1 MHKSTLSAFAFLAT
15 LAATGLAQ
23 AAEKPVDRSQWHDA
37 DAWVSDDLR
46 KVSVPKGFGRPKG
59 AIVIA
64 HARLFDG
71 TGTPART
78 AAILIVDGVIAK
90 VAADASALGAPADAK
105 SIDAAGKTVMPG
117 LIDLHTHLT
126 YADAGD
132 ATTSSERE
140 SMSSAALRGQD
151 RLRYLVESGITS
163 IRDAASEGD
172 TPFEL
177 KLWVMFGKIAG
188 PRIFPV
194 GQLITGIGGHG
205 AEGGQS
211 TAPSN
216 SDAGIY
222 EASGP
227 EGFRQAVRI
236 QFKRGADWIKLA
248 SHFAPDEVK
257 AAVDEAHNLGLRV
270 MVDAETIYIQMA
282 VEAGADC
289 IEHPLPRTDET
300 IKLMAKKGISADITL
315 VPYQYINS
323 AGGYFYTTSRRFS
336 ETNANNFAT
345 AKRLDAAGVKI
356 GIGTDLVVNW
366 YHYLPDAYIQ
376 ELRNYEAL
384 GHTASQAL
392 VQATKV
398 NSEILGMSDRLGTIE
413 VGKLA
418 DIIIV
423 NGRPD
428 EHVEDLAKM
437 DRVIVN
443 GRLVVED
450 GHVVYARHVQ
460 DKPPFTTAPE

>member
-1 MHKSTLSAFAFLAT
+1 MTTRIKWGVAAVTL
-15 LAATGLAQ
+15 LAAAIALAEPVSR
-23 AAEKPVDRSQWHDA
+23 AALYDSDA
-37 DAWVSDDLR
+37 QTSNDPRRVP
-46 KVSVPKGFGRPKG
+46 VPKGYGEPKG
-59 AIVIA
+59 TIVVRN
-64 HARLFDG
+64 ARLFDG
-71 TGTPART
+71 TGATARS
-78 AAILIVDGVIAK
+78 AAILIEGNHIRRIEATE
-90 VAADASALGAPADAK
+90 AALAAPADAQVV
-105 SIDAAGKTVMPG
+105 DAGGRTVMPG

-126 YADAGD
+126 YRGAQGEPEDAPGRNQ
-132 ATTSSERE
+132 AG
-140 SMSSAALRGQD
+140 AALRGQEK
-151 RLRYLVESGITS
+151 LRYFVESGITS
-163 IRDAASEGD
+163 VRDTGSDGVGVFMLKRFSAEGRI
-172 TPFEL
+172 P
-177 KLWVMFGKIAG
+177 G
-188 PRIFPV
+188 PRVFAA
-194 GQLITGIGGHG
+194 GSLITGIGGHG
-205 AEGGQS
+205 GEGNPD

-216 SDAGIY
+216 PDGTIY
-222 EASGP
+222 EATGAD
-227 EGFRQAVRI
+227 GFRAAVRI
-236 QFKRGADWIKLA
+236 QFKKGADFIKLA